1 MDTWTVAFVL
11 YATLAAACVGLYK
24 SYRHSPKGAWRVV
37 AGAALLGV
45 IAINGV
51 ALLVTDDY
59 KTPGIS
65 RADVARTRGLEAN
78 KAYPALT
85 YNTDRGE
92 PHFTLIGFADTK
104 NGRVLNVDFVS
115 GGTTSPLALPANSVI
130 VQQDGLLPAR
140 MAVVISNDTV
150 RAYGKKR
157 LVEPDPC
164 RMRFAGI
171 TTCQHHPRFVTD
183 PRDDL
188 LDDVLRD
195 GVKQV
200 VIRLSPQ
207 AYSQL
212 L

>member
-1 MDTWTVAFVL
+1 MDTWTIAFVL
-11 YATLAAACVGLYK
+11 YGVLAVVCVGLFK
-24 SYRHSPKGAWRVV
+24 SYRHNRKGAWRVV
-37 AGAALLGV
+37 VIAALVGV

-51 ALLVTDDY
+51 ALLTTDDY

-65 RADVARTRGLEAN
+65 RADIARTAGLETN
-78 KAYPALT
+78 KSYPALT
-85 YNTDRGE
+85 YNTDRGV

-104 NGRVLNVDFVS
+104 NGRVLNVDFIS
-115 GGTTSPLALPANSVI
+115 GSTTSPLALPADRVI
-130 VQQDGLLPAR
+130 VQQDELLPAR
-140 MAVVISNDTV
+140 MAVVISDDTV
-150 RAYGKKR
+150 RAFGKKR
-157 LVEPDPC
+157 LVEPDSC

-188 LDDVLRD
+188 LDDVLKG
-195 GVKQV
+195 GVKRV